1 MSYVTCPAL
10 AKADSCQSLA
20 VVCPAPDAE
29 AIEMLLTIFF
39 NKTGTS
45 LPRKG
50 RKTSGL
56 SRSGCETAAS
66 QNADQNSHD
75 SSATP
80 SSPLCTLRALQRCQL
95 TSTTHPLCHVVV
107 HAVCTF
113 FAACM
118 QALNSRCMML
128 CLAAGG
134 IMHLQGRLSLSGVT
148 FHASGISFQAER
160 GHLCGLQHVLY
171 DALHVGP
178 QPLRLQV

>member
-1 MSYVTCPAL
+1 MTFLSLAFMTMCSTDSAVFLQGATEVSQSHVSCPAH
-10 AKADSCQSLA
+10 ANADSCQFLA

-29 AIEMLLTIFF
+29 ATEMLLTIFF

-80 SSPLCTLRALQRCQL
+80 SSPLCTL
-95 TSTTHPLCHVVV
+95 
-107 HAVCTF
+107 
-113 FAACM
+113 
-118 QALNSRCMML
+118 
-128 CLAAGG
+128 
-134 IMHLQGRLSLSGVT
+134 
-148 FHASGISFQAER
+148 
-160 GHLCGLQHVLY
+160 
-171 DALHVGP
+171 
-178 QPLRLQV
+178 